1 MIVDILLIVV
11 VSFLSLIGGLLNLLA
26 FVIPEEIQLSLID
39 ILSNLKFFMGILP
52 VVELLNVLATILTF
66 LGLWY
71 LVKSLLKIWAGV
83 PMVGKKIA
91 VK

>member
-71 LVKSLLKIWAGV
+71 LVKS
-83 PMVGKKIA
+83 
-91 VK
+91 